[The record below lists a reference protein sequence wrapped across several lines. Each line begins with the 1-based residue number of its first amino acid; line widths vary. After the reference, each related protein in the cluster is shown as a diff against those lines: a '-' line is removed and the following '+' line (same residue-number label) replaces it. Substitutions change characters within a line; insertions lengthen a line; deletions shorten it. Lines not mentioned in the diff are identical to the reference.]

1 MSKSEHVSETNRQ
14 LWKVDEPCCELTFG
28 CQTCAIQLEAEIE
41 KEPYQTHTAA
51 REFVPLTVSS
61 GMRNRVI
68 VRFYT
73 SLPEDSMAKGMRH
86 QRIGE
91 GQAWFYQED
100 RILLLWRCNLLER
113 YKATNSE
120 ENQNLHRLWQ
130 EFEQFLLRH
139 FPETTWILTPSWNR
153 PYDQSLWLQFIKKQ
167 GFIHPSPA
175 GIPNAAFIKSVKKT
189 L

>member
-1 MSKSEHVSETNRQ
+1 MSKSEQVLETSHQ
-14 LWKVDEPCCELTFG
+14 LWKIDEPCCELTFDSR
-28 CQTCAIQLEAEIE
+28 TYPVRLEVEIRE
-41 KEPYQTHTAA
+41 EPYQTHTAA

-61 GMRNRVI
+61 GIRNRV
-68 VRFYT
+68 VARFFT
-73 SLPEDSMAKGMRH
+73 PVSEGNPAMGVRH

-91 GQAWFYQED
+91 GQAWLYQED

-113 YKATNSE
+113 NKAANPVE
-120 ENQNLHRLWQ
+120 DQNLLRLWQ

-139 FPETTWILTPSWNR
+139 FPETTRILTPSWNR

-167 GFIHPSPA
+167 GFVHPSPA